1 MLLVN
6 KLILSLVIVIQ
17 TSGETRSKRGVPS
30 LPDYFSRRVQ
40 PRIDTGV
47 GIVKDHVVPAIF
59 ETALTLGNAGVTAV
73 TQFGR
78 AAKPVMQESAAHMH
92 HVVSEHIAPGL
103 QAGVRTLGDHAAAG
117 ADRVSAAML
126 GHERHQRVSE
136 TVGAFGTIAKFITGV
151 NETSEYDD
159 YADYVD
165 YAEYHDPVY
174 MRHQD
179 YYSYDDSSQLVY
191 PESRDVFYD
200 YPFVP
205 SNPTNPYANQQY
217 STNTERIDHNYV
229 ANDYFYGAEA
239 RNVEDQIDRNG
250 YADPQGQTVEEAL
263 YVIGKNVL
271 GTNVTNRLL
280 PVAAQL
286 TRGLGLVGAGFNTI
300 GGAIRGDNKKSQGRQ
315 GVLGPPGGGRIT
327 QNAPT
332 CTTPSGGSGR
342 CRDIQACPLLLADL
356 NALRGSICFKS
367 LFVPGVC
374 CPDNPYEVL
383 GGNQNPDQ
391 GNINVIDDSV
401 NTINTYPPQPPT
413 LPPPQ
418 YPTVPSVSD
427 LPPPDLGPT
436 FQPAHTVPHNTVPG
450 SEARC
455 GSVHVPQ
462 GRIVGGNETFEG
474 EVPWMSAIYLHG
486 GGRREFWCGGTLVTD
501 RHVLT
506 AAHCTKDKNKK
517 SFLPSQFTVRVGEWD
532 LSDQDNYSVEVQV
545 ESIVAHPNFRPNG
558 FYNDVAVFTLKQAV
572 PFSQYIQPI
581 CLPTGRY
588 SQEKFTHS
596 LPMALGW
603 GTTYYDGEEVPVL
616 RGVPLPVWTNE
627 DCDSAYFQ
635 PITEVF
641 LCAGYADGGRDA
653 CQGDSGGPLMLY
665 DEEVSSW
672 LLIGIVSF
680 GNRCAEPGY
689 PGVYTRLTHFLDWI
703 VANIS

>member
-1 MLLVN
+1 MLRVLGTV
-6 KLILSLVIVIQ
+6 LITIMISQ
-17 TSGETRSKRGVPS
+17 TSGETRNKRG
-30 LPDYFSRRVQ
+30 
-40 PRIDTGV
+40 
-47 GIVKDHVVPAIF
+47 
-59 ETALTLGNAGVTAV
+59 
-73 TQFGR
+73 
-78 AAKPVMQESAAHMH
+78 
-92 HVVSEHIAPGL
+92 
-103 QAGVRTLGDHAAAG
+103 
-117 ADRVSAAML
+117 
-126 GHERHQRVSE
+126 
-136 TVGAFGTIAKFITGV
+136 
-151 NETSEYDD
+151 
-159 YADYVD
+159 
-165 YAEYHDPVY
+165 
-174 MRHQD
+174 
-179 YYSYDDSSQLVY
+179 
-191 PESRDVFYD
+191 
-200 YPFVP
+200 
-205 SNPTNPYANQQY
+205 
-217 STNTERIDHNYV
+217 
-229 ANDYFYGAEA
+229 EA
-239 RNVEDQIDRNG
+239 RNVDDEVDRNG

-271 GTNVTNRLL
+271 GTNVTDRLL

-300 GGAIRGDNKKSQGRQ
+300 GGAIRGDSKKSQGRQ
-315 GVLGPPGGGRIT
+315 GVFSGRVT
-327 QNAPT
+327 RNAPV
-332 CTTPSGGSGR
+332 CTTPSGGSGQ
-342 CRDIQACPLLLADL
+342 CRDIQDCPLLLADL

-374 CPDNPYEVL
+374 CPDNPYEIL
-383 GGNQNPDQ
+383 GSGQDQ
-391 GNINVIDDSV
+391 GSANINVDDSI
-401 NTINTYPPQPPT
+401 NTIANYPQQPPT
-413 LPPPQ
+413 SASPQ

-436 FQPAHTVPHNTVPG
+436 FTPAHTVPHNTVPG
-450 SEARC
+450 SNARC
-455 GSVHVPQ
+455 GTVHVPQ

-486 GGRREFWCGGTLVTD
+486 GGRREFWCGGALVTEK
-501 RHVLT
+501 HVLT

-532 LSDQDNYSVEVQV
+532 LSDQDNYSIEVAV
-545 ESIVAHPNFRPNG
+545 ESIEAHPNFRPNG
-558 FYNDVAVFTLKQAV
+558 FYNDVAVFTLKQPVA
-572 PFSQYIQPI
+572 FSQYIQPI

-588 SQEKFTHS
+588 AQEKFTHS

-603 GTTYYDGEEVPVL
+603 GTTYYDGQEVPIL

-689 PGVYTRLTHFLDWI
+689 PGVYTRITHFLDWI
-703 VANIS
+703 VANIT